1 MAAAAQLVNPNADV
15 VKKGAAAM
23 MNINA
28 ARGLQDVLSSN
39 LGPKGTL
46 KMVRSRGRGSG
57 SGRLGVGS
65 SRGHAQ
71 DSACH
76 AAACPCQQTPQ
87 LGPPCARRPM
97 PPPTPSPRMPP
108 SS

>member
-46 KMVRSRGRGSG
+46 KI
-57 SGRLGVGS
+57 L
-65 SRGHAQ
+65 
-71 DSACH
+71 
-76 AAACPCQQTPQ
+76 
-87 LGPPCARRPM
+87 
-97 PPPTPSPRMPP
+97 
-108 SS
+108 